1 MDSFAPRL
9 SKLGQADI
17 LTFKDE
23 LARYFDESL
32 FLNDQDKEHKIVYR
46 DIEAEN
52 IVQIEIY
59 VDKENLEISY
69 GKIIEKQIDKMSKID
84 IENLVFVCF

>member
-32 FLNDQDKEHKIVYR
+32 FLNDQDIAKEHKIVY
-46 DIEAEN
+46 

-59 VDKENLEISY
+59 VDKENLKTSSR
-69 GKIIEKQIDKMSKID
+69 KIIE
-84 IENLVFVCF
+84 

>member
-59 VDKENLEISY
+59 VDKENLKTSSR
-69 GKIIEKQIDKMSKID
+69 KIIE
-84 IENLVFVCF
+84 

>member
-59 VDKENLEISY
+59 VDKENLKTSSR
-69 GKIIEKQIDKMSKID
+69 KIIEKQIDKM
-84 IENLVFVCF
+84 

>member
-1 MDSFAPRL
+1 MDSFVPRL

-32 FLNDQDKEHKIVYR
+32 FLNDQDIAKEHKIVYR

-59 VDKENLEISY
+59 VDKENLKTSSR
-69 GKIIEKQIDKMSKID
+69 KIIE
-84 IENLVFVCF
+84 